1 MRQDFCMTENL
12 DSNNPTTPQS
22 GTPAPAP
29 GAPESVVV
37 PPKAPQTKKETIRIS
52 LPPKPAAPGRPSAPV
67 TAAAAP
73 AGAPAAAKPAAPSA
87 PAVPAGTAL
96 KMSGTPGPQNPT
108 ASPKQRAAAGKAG
121 SSAGGKVQMI
131 DQVLAI
137 LVAVAAIACVVT
149 SFMLNNLGNTPGY

>member
-52 LPPKPAAPGRPSAPV
+52 LPPKPAAPGRPSAPAA
-67 TAAAAP
+67 AAAAP

-108 ASPKQRAAAGKAG
+108 APKQRAAAGKAG
-121 SSAGGKVQMI
+121 SPAGGKVQMI

>member
-1 MRQDFCMTENL
+1 MTENL

-22 GTPAPAP
+22 GTPAP
-29 GAPESVVV
+29 APESVVV

-67 TAAAAP
+67 TAPSAAAP
-73 AGAPAAAKPAAPSA
+73 AGAPAAAKPAA

-108 ASPKQRAAAGKAG
+108 ASPKQRAASSKAAG
-121 SSAGGKVQMI
+121 SAAGGKVQMI

>member
-1 MRQDFCMTENL
+1 MTENL

-108 ASPKQRAAAGKAG
+108 ASPKQRAAAGKAAG
-121 SSAGGKVQMI
+121 SAAGGKVQMI

>member
-1 MRQDFCMTENL
+1 MTENL
-12 DSNNPTTPQS
+12 DSNKPTTPQP
-22 GTPAPAP
+22 GTPAP
-29 GAPESVVV
+29 APESVVV

-67 TAAAAP
+67 TAPAAAP
-73 AGAPAAAKPAAPSA
+73 AGAPAAAKSAAPAA

-108 ASPKQRAAAGKAG
+108 ASPKQRAAAKAA
-121 SSAGGKVQMI
+121 SSAAGGKVQMI

>member
-1 MRQDFCMTENL
+1 MTENL

-22 GTPAPAP
+22 GTPAP
-29 GAPESVVV
+29 APESVVV

-67 TAAAAP
+67 SAP
-73 AGAPAAAKPAAPSA
+73 AAAPAAAKSAAPAA

-108 ASPKQRAAAGKAG
+108 AAPKQRAAASSKAAG
-121 SSAGGKVQMI
+121 GAAGGKVQMI

-149 SFMLNNLGNTPGY
+149 SFMLNNLGNTSGY

>member
-1 MRQDFCMTENL
+1 MTENL

-22 GTPAPAP
+22 GTPAP
-29 GAPESVVV
+29 APESVVV

-67 TAAAAP
+67 TAPAAAP
-73 AGAPAAAKPAAPSA
+73 AGAPAAAKPSA

-108 ASPKQRAAAGKAG
+108 AAPKQRAASAKAAG
-121 SSAGGKVQMI
+121 SAAGGKVQMI

-137 LVAVAAIACVVT
+137 LAAVAAIACVVT

>member
-1 MRQDFCMTENL
+1 MTENL
-12 DSNNPTTPQS
+12 DSNNPTTPQP
-22 GTPAPAP
+22 GT
-29 GAPESVVV
+29 PESVVV

-67 TAAAAP
+67 AAPAAAP
-73 AGAPAAAKPAAPSA
+73 AGAPAAAKSAA

-108 ASPKQRAAAGKAG
+108 ASPKQRAAAAKAG
-121 SSAGGKVQMI
+121 SSAGGKVQMV